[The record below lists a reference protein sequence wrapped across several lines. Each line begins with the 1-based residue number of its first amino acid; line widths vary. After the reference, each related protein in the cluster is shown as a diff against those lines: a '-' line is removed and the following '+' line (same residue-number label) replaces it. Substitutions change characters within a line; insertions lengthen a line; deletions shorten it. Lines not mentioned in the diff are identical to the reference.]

1 MGQARRAGEDVF
13 RGNAAAAGNRARVSA
28 HAEDSIPGRADAG
41 AGPAEPEPAL
51 DSCQEAER
59 SGWRHRFPHDT
70 LHGRSR
76 PGGGPHRRNRSRKD
90 RSDRDGERAEATD
103 RNGIAGRSVFG
114 ADGLDDSRGGRE
126 FGGPDAA
133 VCEDVEGRRAAMNAI
148 YILWL
153 REVKKYTR
161 SRVQI
166 VASLGQPLL
175 YLLVLGFGLGP
186 VFQKAGGGS
195 YLQFMA
201 PGIVGMAVLFTSV
214 FSGIALL
221 WDRQFGFLKETLVA
235 PVPRIQIMAGRTLGG
250 ATVSMIQGSLVIII
264 SLIAGLRPVSWA
276 GIPLAIGF
284 MAAIAI
290 VFAALGTALG
300 ASLQDMQG
308 FQLVMNFLVLPIF
321 FLSGA
326 LFPLNNLPAALKI
339 VTRID
344 PLSYGVDGLRG
355 ALIGTSFF
363 GIAFDAGALAIAAIV
378 LLCLGAW
385 RFSKIEI

>member
-1 MGQARRAGEDVF
+1 MG
-13 RGNAAAAGNRARVSA
+13 
-28 HAEDSIPGRADAG
+28 
-41 AGPAEPEPAL
+41 AL
-51 DSCQEAER
+51 
-59 SGWRHRFPHDT
+59 
-70 LHGRSR
+70 
-76 PGGGPHRRNRSRKD
+76 
-90 RSDRDGERAEATD
+90 
-103 RNGIAGRSVFG
+103 
-114 ADGLDDSRGGRE
+114 
-126 FGGPDAA
+126 
-133 VCEDVEGRRAAMNAI
+133 

-153 REVKKYTR
+153 REVKRYLR
-161 SRVQI
+161 SRAQI
-166 VASLGQPLL
+166 IASLGQPLL
-175 YLLVLGFGLGP
+175 YLVVLGFGLGP
-186 VFQKAGGGS
+186 TFQKAGGGS
-195 YLQFMA
+195 YVQFIS
-201 PGIVGMAVLFTSV
+201 PGIIGMAVLFTSI

-221 WDRQFGFLKETLVA
+221 WDRQFGFLKETRVA